1 MQAPNQFFGEYVMSS
16 FAIYAIGTVILIA
29 GVVYI
34 LHLAHMPQQWI
45 IGLSILLLGAGII
58 GAVNSTKQRDK
69 S

>member
-1 MQAPNQFFGEYVMSS
+1 MSS

-29 GVVYI
+29 GVIYI
-34 LHLAHMPQQWI
+34 CHLVHLPQQWI
-45 IGLSILLLGAGII
+45 IGLTILLIGAGII